1 MNGGVHQRFTATGAA
16 SHDRFESWRVWCTET
31 IDVPMRL
38 EPVRRLPFDFD
49 ASIEALVVGDVD
61 FVEHRSGPAVGSWT
75 REAAQASERL
85 RLMMVAPTPGG
96 AGAFYGEELSLEHGG
111 AVLVGDADGLWRTE
125 EWLHGIQVNVPRS
138 AIEVTDG
145 QLAAFNDQRRLLR
158 DPVFT
163 ALVRPAL
170 LGLLGRLESLGAKDV
185 HELQTIWVSLLTM
198 LTRSLAGRDTVG
210 TETAPARWLQIRNHI
225 RANLADP
232 RLSPATIAEALFI
245 SRSTLYASVP
255 EDSEGIAAEIRRL
268 RLARARASL
277 CDPSDTRSI
286 AEIAASVGLPDHSR
300 FTRAFRERYGATP
313 RQVRAEASRDR
324 P

>member
-1 MNGGVHQRFTATGAA
+1 MIHQRFVATGSA
-16 SHDRFESWRVWCTET
+16 SQDRFESWRSWCTET

-38 EPVRRLPFDFD
+38 EPVHRFPFDFD

-75 REAAQASERL
+75 REAAQASEKL
-85 RLMMVAPTPGG
+85 RLMMVAPTPRGVGG
-96 AGAFYGEELSLEHGG
+96 FYGEKLSLDRGG
-111 AVLVGDADGLWRTE
+111 AVLIGGSDGLWRTE
-125 EWLHGIQVNVPRS
+125 EWMHGIQVNVPRG
-138 AIEVTDG
+138 AIEVTDA

-158 DPVFT
+158 DPVF
-163 ALVRPAL
+163 AGLVRPAL
-170 LGLLGRLESLGAKDV
+170 LGLTGRLEALGAKDV
-185 HELQTIWVSLLTM
+185 HELETVWVSLLTM

-210 TETAPARWLQIRNHI
+210 VETVPARWLQVRDHI

-255 EDSEGIAAEIRRL
+255 EDSEGIAAEIRRR
-268 RLARARASL
+268 RLARARAIL
-277 CDPSDTRSI
+277 RDPTDTRSI
-286 AEIAASVGLPDHSR
+286 AEVAAAVGLPSHSR
-300 FTRAFRERYGATP
+300 FTRAFRERYDATP
-313 RQVRAEASRDR
+313 RQVRAEALRDR